1 MKLTRTEINSNNR
14 MKTIVRNF
22 TSMFRKFVTASLLN
36 LLGLSLAFASFFVIM
51 TQVNYDLGYNKSF
64 TEHEK
69 LFRLTMKLG
78 PGMEDY
84 GVTLPRPLVEQMAAA
99 SPHITGY
106 GIEECWTRF
115 DQFLVDDQE
124 YSLDL
129 LCGIHDF
136 MSVFKPTVICG
147 DLKGLNQLP
156 NIVLQRSEAMRIFGT
171 ANAVGK
177 TLKYKWVDGWIF
189 NVCAVIEDYPEN
201 NILHGVCFRGT
212 NECEGDYHNWN
223 YQAYIRVDDTANLPN
238 VITAMRQKAIELF
251 KNDFNMK
258 TQQEEE
264 ALQVVLTP
272 IADTHFAKDLSKDSP
287 NIKSVSRSSVYLL
300 ICFSLLIVV
309 IAAVNFMNF
318 TLAETPLRIR
328 SINTQK
334 VLGAST
340 ASLRGSLLAEAVII
354 SLLAF
359 MVAMA
364 MVWLAHDLGL
374 QELVQ
379 GSILLQDNLWLVG
392 ITLLI
397 SIVVGLLAGAYPSY
411 YVTSFPPA
419 LVLKGSFGLSPKGRI
434 LRTSLICL
442 QFVVSFMLVIGVGI
456 MYLQSYLIFH
466 TDYGFD
472 KDEVM
477 VVPTAPD
484 TRNHADAIDADL
496 HKIPGIEG
504 ASLAQNV
511 LGSNDSYQTWIRGE
525 GDKHMTFTCIFVDW
539 RFLSVMGIDIV
550 EGRNFRQTD
559 GDVYI
564 FNESAKKKY
573 PWLAVDKPINDEDMP
588 VVGFCEDIKY
598 STLRVDDSQQ
608 PIAFLVP
615 SRDGYYSKDGF
626 WRNHLLVRVAKGVD
640 KREAKE
646 KVLETLLKYEHDNEL
661 EVSDLRYVDDVLE
674 ESYHQERLFTQQI
687 LLFSL
692 LAILI
697 SIIGVFGL
705 TMFESEYRRKEIGIR
720 KVFGSS
726 TKEILMMFWR
736 RYLYILLGCFVV
748 AAPIGYLVGLHW
760 LEGFAVR
767 TAISP
772 LLFVVSFLLIT
783 LITMLTVTY
792 QSWKNANENPINS
805 IKTE

>member
-1 MKLTRTEINSNNR
+1 
-14 MKTIVRNF
+14 MKTIIRNF
-22 TSMFRKFVTASLLN
+22 TSMFRKFVSASLLN

-51 TQVNYDLGYNKSF
+51 TQVRYDLGYNKSF

-69 LFRLTMKLG
+69 LFRLTMNLG

-84 GVTLPRPLVEQMAAA
+84 GVTLPRPLVEQLAAA
-99 SPHITGY
+99 SPHIKGY
-106 GIEECWTRF
+106 GIEEGWTRI
-115 DQFLVDDQE
+115 DQFLVGDQE
-124 YSLDL
+124 YSLNL
-129 LCGIHDF
+129 LYGIHDF

-156 NIVLQRSEAMRIFGT
+156 NIVLPRSEAMRIFGT
-171 ANAVGK
+171 VNAVGK
-177 TLKYKWVDGWIF
+177 TLKYKWVEGWIF

-201 NILHGVCFRGT
+201 NFLHGICFRGT
-212 NECEGDYHNWN
+212 NDNEGNYHNWN
-223 YQAYIRVDDTANLPN
+223 YQAYIRVDDSANLPN
-238 VITAMRQKAIELF
+238 VITAMRKKAIELF

-258 TQQEEE
+258 TKQEEE

-359 MVAMA
+359 VGAMA
-364 MVWLAHDLGL
+364 MVYVAHDLGL
-374 QELVQ
+374 QKLVQ

-392 ITLLI
+392 VTLLI

-411 YVTSFPPA
+411 YATSFPPA

-496 HKIPGIEG
+496 RKIPGIEG
-504 ASLAQNV
+504 ASLAQSV
-511 LGSNDSYQTWIRGE
+511 LGSSDRYQTWGRGE
-525 GDKHMTFTCIFVDW
+525 GDKHMTFTCVFVDW

-564 FNESAKKKY
+564 FSESAKKKY

-598 STLRVDDSQQ
+598 TTLRVDDSQQ
-608 PIAFLVP
+608 PIAFVVP
-615 SRDGYYSKDGF
+615 SRDGYFKGDF

-646 KVLETLLKYEHDNEL
+646 KVLDVVLKYEHESKPDI
-661 EVSDLRYVDDVLE
+661 SDLRYVDDVLE
-674 ESYHQERLFTQQI
+674 ESYRQERLFTQQI

-726 TKEILMMFWR
+726 TKEILMMFWK

-748 AAPIGYLVGLHW
+748 AAPIGYLLGQHW

-792 QSWKNANENPINS
+792 QSWKNATENPVNS
-805 IKTE
+805 IKNE

>member
-1 MKLTRTEINSNNR
+1 MNR
-14 MKTIVRNF
+14 MKTIIRNF
-22 TSMFRKFVTASLLN
+22 TSMFRKFVSASLLN

-51 TQVNYDLGYNKSF
+51 TQVSYDLGYNKSF

-69 LFRLTMKLG
+69 LFRLTMNLG

-84 GVTLPRPLVEQMAAA
+84 GVTLPRPLVEQLAAT
-99 SPHITGY
+99 SPHIKGY
-106 GIEECWTRF
+106 GIEEGWTRI
-115 DQFLVDDQE
+115 DQFLSDDQE
-124 YSLDL
+124 YSLNL
-129 LCGIHDF
+129 VYGIHDY

-156 NIVLQRSEAMRIFGT
+156 NIVLPRSEAMRIFGT

-177 TLKYKWVDGWIF
+177 TLKYKWVEGWIF

-201 NILHGVCFRGT
+201 NFLHGVSFRGT
-212 NECEGDYHNWN
+212 NENEGNYNNWN
-223 YQAYIRVDDTANLPN
+223 YQAYIRVDDVANLPN

-251 KNDFNMK
+251 KDDFNM
-258 TQQEEE
+258 TTPQEEE

-272 IADTHFAKDLSKDSP
+272 IADTHFAKNLSKD
-287 NIKSVSRSSVYLL
+287 IKSVSRSSVYLL

-359 MVAMA
+359 VGAMA

-419 LVLKGSFGLSPKGRI
+419 LVLKGSFGLSPKGRV

-496 HKIPGIEG
+496 RKIPGIEG
-504 ASLAQNV
+504 ASLAQSV
-511 LGSNDSYQTWIRGE
+511 LGSNDSYQTWGRGE

-598 STLRVDDSQQ
+598 TTLRVDDSQQ
-608 PIAFLVP
+608 PIAFVVP
-615 SRDGYYSKDGF
+615 SRDGYFKGDF

-646 KVLETLLKYEHDNEL
+646 KVLDVVLKYEHGNKPDI
-661 EVSDLRYVDDVLE
+661 SDLRYVDDVLE
-674 ESYHQERLFTQQI
+674 ESYRQERLFTQQI

-692 LAILI
+692 LAIFI

-726 TKEILMMFWR
+726 SKEILMMFWR

-748 AAPIGYLVGLHW
+748 AAPIGYLLGQHW

-792 QSWKNANENPINS
+792 QSWKNATENPVNS
-805 IKTE
+805 IKNE